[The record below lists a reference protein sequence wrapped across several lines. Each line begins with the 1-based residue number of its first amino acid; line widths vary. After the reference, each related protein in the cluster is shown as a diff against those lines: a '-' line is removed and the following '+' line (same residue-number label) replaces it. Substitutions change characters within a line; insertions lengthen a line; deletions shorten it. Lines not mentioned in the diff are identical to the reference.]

1 MLSVAI
7 HTRGGAEAAEDTPTD
22 ASAEDTPT
30 DASAEDTPADASAED
45 TPADA
50 SASAPVSASPS
61 GAGFS
66 PSGRDASSRF
76 ARATSFSPASFSTG
90 SFAGS
95 FPLAPPPIGDH
106 TTIDLSMLAVMSA
119 GGASGRSAG
128 FHFADS
134 TQSSCPRSAASR
146 SHATRS
152 SPPNSRAGG
161 FGGAA
166 SVANPAPNPLLSFP
180 PSPVA
185 MGTGLSRRMRHTRA
199 VRSCDALANSSD
211 PSAASRRKL
220 RSRTQSACP
229 RSVSTRSAI
238 NNATPRERASA
249 ATPRSPGRP
258 RSPRHAAS
266 GAVSHRYT
274 RIAPDASP
282 TATATTESNASGG
295 SGSSPVGSSSPPKVL
310 FPNAIT
316 GGGLPLADAP
326 PAPPPDRGETAG
338 GGMRSTASAS
348 GR

>member
-30 DASAEDTPADASAED
+30 DASA
-45 TPADA
+45 
-50 SASAPVSASPS
+50 SAPVSASPS

-76 ARATSFSPASFSTG
+76 APTASCSFTPASFSTG

-106 TTIDLSMLAVMSA
+106 TTIDLSILAVMSA

-152 SPPNSRAGG
+152 SPRTAARGFRRRRERREPRAE
-161 FGGAA
+161 
-166 SVANPAPNPLLSFP
+166 PAFVVP
-180 PSPVA
+180 PSPIA
-185 MGTGLSRRMRHTRA
+185 TGTGLSRRMRHTRA

-229 RSVSTRSAI
+229 RSVSTRSAG
-238 NNATPRERASA
+238 NNATPRAKASA

-295 SGSSPVGSSSPPKVL
+295 SGSSPRASSPPKVL

-316 GGGLPLADAP
+316 EGGLPLADAP
-326 PAPPPDRGETAG
+326 PAPPPDRGETVG